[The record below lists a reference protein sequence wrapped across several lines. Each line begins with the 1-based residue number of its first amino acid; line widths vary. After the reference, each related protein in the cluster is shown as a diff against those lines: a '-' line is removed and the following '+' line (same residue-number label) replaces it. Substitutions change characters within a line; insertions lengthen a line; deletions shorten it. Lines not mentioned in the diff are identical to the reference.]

1 MTPPARGRSVSRRRL
16 LTLAPIA
23 VMASVCGLSACGL
36 PPVRPTVN
44 IRDYG
49 AVGDGTT
56 DDSEAITAAVA
67 ALKQGQ
73 TLYFPKGSYR
83 FARQRPSDG
92 AAVVLSDISD
102 VAVEFGDGAELV
114 MDNLHDG
121 VGTSHGILVRG
132 PAAGITLRNVR
143 IRWGTTPVR
152 RSFGDGIRV
161 VGFPAD
167 DARPP
172 AEWTGSAGPV
182 SDVRILDAE
191 VRSSPQAGVIMMG
204 VSDIRVDGLSVH
216 DTLADG
222 LHFNA
227 CRRGTVHNHRAFN
240 TGDDGLALVTYHSD
254 EFADDGLVSYND
266 GPVSYNNVA
275 HTFSFPDLTEWSN
288 ADFTISNV
296 TVVGGGANGVR
307 LAGANGVR
315 IRWLTVS
322 GKRSGAGLIADSA
335 APGVDAGWFYVASRG
350 VALNRAR
357 IDDCDMGLHLLARPN
372 ESGDPRF
379 TAFGIEAAN
388 TTIRD
393 CRVWGVR
400 AESTT
405 ATPATGLR
413 LDSCDIEADAT
424 AGGNGGVGL
433 ENVAGARLGRLS
445 LRHADPVTVFS
456 AVNCPG
462 LAADDLT
469 VVIDGPAGADESA
482 APCVSLQD
490 SAGRIGELG
499 VSWPDAPETWQPVRM
514 ATASG
519 DCAEPGAEPG
529 PEPGVEQTVEIAT
542 LRVEPA
548 TVQQP
553 VIRC

>member
-1 MTPPARGRSVSRRRL
+1 MTPPARGRGVSRRRL
-16 LTLAPIA
+16 LALAPTA
-23 VMASVCGLSACGL
+23 ALASVSGLSACGF
-36 PPVRPTVN
+36 PSARPTVN

-56 DDSEAITAAVA
+56 DDSEAITAAAA

-83 FARQRPSDG
+83 FARQRPRDR

-102 VAVEFGDGAELV
+102 AAVEFGDGAELV

-132 PAAGITLRNVR
+132 PATGITLRNVR

-167 DARPP
+167 DAAPP

-240 TGDDGLALVTYHSD
+240 TGDDGLALVTYH
-254 EFADDGLVSYND
+254 ADDISSNGAVF
-266 GPVSYNNVA
+266 YNNVA
-275 HTFSFPDLTEWSN
+275 HTFSFPDLTAWSN
-288 ADFTISNV
+288 ADFTVSNV

-322 GKRSGAGLIADSA
+322 GKRSGAGLITDSA

-350 VALNRAR
+350 ISLNRAR

-379 TAFGIEAAN
+379 TDFDIEATN

-393 CRVWGVR
+393 CRVWGIR

-413 LDSCDIEADAT
+413 LDDCDIEADAT

-469 VVIDGPAGADESA
+469 VTIDHPAIDDPAGAGA
-482 APCVSLQD
+482 TVPPCVSVQG

-499 VSWPDAPETWQPVRM
+499 VSWPNAPETWQPVRI
-514 ATASG
+514 APASG
-519 DCAEPGAEPG
+519 DCAPPGTA
-529 PEPGVEQTVEIAT
+529 QTVEIAT

-548 TVQQP
+548 TVKQP
-553 VIRC
+553 VTPC